1 MKADERELV
10 PTELPMRDSKQ
21 ENSEPRPP
29 FPEPT
34 DIDERFIYTGDRR
47 KYVAFPLG
55 GIGTGS
61 ISLTGSGRLIDW
73 SIRNRPA
80 IHQFNGYS
88 HFAIK
93 AEQDGR
99 LLDARVLNGPYEGI
113 PTGSPSTRKFDG
125 FGFGA
130 NRDSLAGVPHFDDV
144 TFIGRFPVAELDFH
158 RATFPGEVRLTAFSP
173 FIPHN
178 DRDSSMPVALLTF
191 SVKNDRD
198 AAIDYTIAATLGN
211 YGCDSG
217 IHSFNRQNGL
227 STLHFTSVDAGSPE
241 QRGDLAIMTDEDDV
255 EHVDYHFRGQW
266 FDSLA
271 CYWRE
276 FARAG
281 RMPERNYDKPRVVRN
296 MFQQPEHGTLA
307 ARVRV
312 GPGETRQVRFAISWN
327 YPFGSIYWFNRDQPG
342 SPPFAGTPPTW
353 KNYYATQWADSVD
366 SGTDAFT
373 RWATLE
379 TPTWAFRD
387 SLFGS
392 SLPPEIIDAVNG
404 TLGILRSAT
413 VIRLEGGE
421 IWGWEGQHPQE
432 GSCEGSCTHVW
443 NYQQTL
449 ASLFP
454 ALERTLRET
463 EFTYNQLPNGG
474 LTFRQRLPLGSGFD
488 IIGPCADG
496 HFGAII
502 KAYREWKNLGDDDWL
517 KRYWPNIRR
526 AMEYAWSHD
535 NPDKWDPE
543 KTGVLWG
550 CQHHTLDMEL
560 FGPSS
565 WLTSL
570 YLAALKAASI
580 MADAIG
586 EPEFGKECRDLAAK
600 GGAYVDRELFNG
612 RYYTQK
618 INLADRWVLTPFER
632 RRKAGVLSEPFME
645 AYWSE
650 EYGEIKYQ
658 IGNGCLTDQI
668 LGQWHADMIGLGD
681 LIAPENV
688 LTALKTMFAENY
700 RPSLRDHFNPCRVYA
715 YEDEAGL
722 LNCTWPDGATK
733 PALPVP
739 YAEEV
744 WTGLEYMMASHL
756 IRRGLV
762 DEGLTIVK
770 AARARHDG
778 SRRNPWNDM
787 ECGSYYIRALSSYA
801 LVDAYSGFTFDQR
814 SGEIGLK
821 PARAGDGLYFWSAGC
836 GWGIIELKG
845 STVQV
850 SVKGGEL
857 IVSKVRLGGGSLLPP
872 SLRDRATSAGSG
884 RPIVNG
890 QPAERDGDLILIGE
904 RRTLKTGDRL
914 VIELDGYGEA

>member
-1 MKADERELV
+1 M
-10 PTELPMRDSKQ
+10 PNPS
-21 ENSEPRPP
+21 
-29 FPEPT
+29 
-34 DIDERFIYTGDRR
+34 IDNRFIYTGERR

-61 ISLTGSGRLIDW
+61 VSLTGSGRLIDW
-73 SIRNRPA
+73 SIHNRPA

-93 AEQDGR
+93 AEQDGK
-99 LLDARVLNGPYEGI
+99 LLGARVLNGPYEGI
-113 PTGSPSTRKFDG
+113 PTGSPSVRKFDG

-144 TFIGRFPVAELDFH
+144 TFTGRFPVAELEFYQ
-158 RATFPGEVRLTAFSP
+158 ATFPGQVRMTAFSP

-178 DRDSSMPVALLTF
+178 DRDSSMPVALFRFTIE
-191 SVKNDRD
+191 NNTE
-198 AAIDYTIAATLGN
+198 AAIDYTLAATLGN

-217 IHSFNRQNGL
+217 IHTFYQKDAL
-227 STLHFTSVDAGSPE
+227 SILHFTPAEAGTSE
-241 QRGDLAIMTDEDDV
+241 QEGDLAIITDCEDV

-271 CYWRE
+271 RYWRE
-276 FARAG
+276 FARPG
-281 RMPERNYDKPRVVRN
+281 RLHQREYQEPRAVKN

-307 ARVRV
+307 SRIRVE
-312 GPGETRQVRFAISWN
+312 PGKTGQVRFVLSWN
-327 YPFGSIYWFNRDQPG
+327 YPLGDIYWFDRDGPG
-342 SPPFAGTPPTW
+342 SPSYPGRAPVW
-353 KNYYATQWADSVD
+353 KNYYATQWSDAVA
-366 SGTDAFT
+366 SGSEALKRWDA
-373 RWATLE
+373 LE
-379 TPTWAFRD
+379 TQTVAFRD

-421 IWGWEGQHPQE
+421 LWGWEGQHPGE

-449 ASLFP
+449 ANLFP
-454 ALERTLRET
+454 GLERSLRET
-463 EFTYNQLPNGG
+463 EFSYNQLLNGG

-502 KAYREWKNLGDDDWL
+502 KAYREWKNLGDDEWL
-517 KRYWPNIRR
+517 RRFWPNIRR
-526 AMEYAWSHD
+526 ALEYAWSPE
-535 NPDKWDPE
+535 NPDRWDPD

-550 CQHHTLDMEL
+550 RQHHTLDMEL

-565 WLTSL
+565 WLTTM
-570 YLAALKAASI
+570 YLAALKAGSI
-580 MADAIG
+580 MAAAMNESDFAA
-586 EPEFGKECRDLAAK
+586 ECRNLAAK

-612 RYYTQK
+612 RYYAQK
-618 INLADRWVLTPFER
+618 LDLTDRSVLAPFDQN
-632 RRKAGVLSEPFME
+632 RKAGVLRESFME
-645 AYWSE
+645 AYWSD

-658 IGNGCLTDQI
+658 IGQGCLTDQI
-668 LGQWHADMIGLGD
+668 LGQWHAEIAGLGD
-681 LIAPENV
+681 LLEPANV
-688 LTALKTMFAENY
+688 LTALKTLFEHNY
-700 RPSLRDHFNPCRVYA
+700 QPNLKDHFNPCRVYA
-715 YEDEAGL
+715 YEDESGL
-722 LNCTWPDGATK
+722 LNCTWPEGASK

-744 WTGLEYMMASHL
+744 WTGLEYMLASHL
-756 IRRGLV
+756 IQRGLV
-762 DEGLTIVK
+762 DEGLTVVR

-801 LVDAYSGFTFDQR
+801 LVNAYAGFIFDQR

-821 PARAGDGLYFWSAGC
+821 PARSGDGVYFWSAGR
-836 GWGIIELKG
+836 GWGVIELKG
-845 STVQV
+845 TRVTLV
-850 SVKGGEL
+850 VKGGEL
-857 IVSKVRLGGGSLLPP
+857 TVSRLRLPGR
-872 SLRDRATSAGSG
+872 SIRTAVVDGQSAD
-884 RPIVNG
+884 
-890 QPAERDGDLILIGE
+890 RDGDLVVFGKEQIL
-904 RRTLKTGDRL
+904 KAGDRL
-914 VIELDGYGEA
+914 AVELDADGKA